1 MLIGA
6 KKAREVVFTVLRDA
20 CMDGDLSTAEAI
32 AAVRDIFS
40 ENAKKFYKINIAV
53 ESLNSKID
61 QSPSFAKVDS
71 NSETQDVTLVRILW
85 IDASGQHRCRV
96 RSFVLLF
103 NCYATLFF
111 LGMFSMHFLY
121 GFPQTLFFFFL
132 VGMIDKCV
140 LCSFVEVRCF

>member
-20 CMDGDLSTAEAI
+20 CMDGDLSIAEAI

-40 ENAKKFYKINIAV
+40 ENAKQFYKINIAV
-53 ESLNSKID
+53 ESLNSKTD
-61 QSPSFAKVDS
+61 QSPSHAKVDS

-96 RSFVLLF
+96 SSFV
-103 NCYATLFF
+103 FF
-111 LGMFSMHFLY
+111 HLILGLSVMFKM
-121 GFPQTLFFFFL
+121 
-132 VGMIDKCV
+132 
-140 LCSFVEVRCF
+140 